1 MGSKDSIFLSYS
13 PCFPTSLQGDKMKIQ
28 TYNPSIKKWILINE
42 ATGRVIDYR
51 KEKFEGVKVYEDIA
65 DRSIRK

>member
-1 MGSKDSIFLSYS
+1 
-13 PCFPTSLQGDKMKIQ
+13 MKIQ

-65 DRSIRK
+65 DRSIKK